1 MLFWCCVDIFLTEVK
16 NILHNNILIT
26 LTAPLGGILTRL
38 MSIRKVQFLG
48 MLLSILGVGLCTF
61 ATELYHV
68 ILLFGIVAGRHSL
81 LQTKFCLMST
91 EKPTHNKLPLLAR
104 NFAGP
109 DGTSNTRPNN

>member
-38 MSIRKVQFLG
+38 ISIRKVQFLG

-81 LQTKFCLMST
+81 LQTKFVSHRLMS
-91 EKPTHNKLPLLAR
+91 THNKLPLLAR
-104 NFAGP
+104 NFTGP
-109 DGTSNTRPNN
+109 EGTSNTRQNN